1 MRQRVEFKQAV
12 LMFKVLNGFALPPY
26 LSDDYRLVSATSR
39 GQLGLRTASV
49 QTCVLQRKS
58 TTNLVDWAFSPAGQR
73 LWNILPAELWQTT
86 TNNKQTRTIKV
97 SEMSLH
103 RHYKSRSHG
112 KDCLKRKVT
121 LQAATVDRRRWSG
134 GDMTRQTVPDTGSS
148 DRKCSVADRRQ
159 PCTANEQWRCWT
171 KPCPVVRSAGWRNL
185 SARYDGA
192 IPLRHL

>member
-73 LWNILPAELWQTT
+73 LCNILPAEIWQTT

-97 SEMSLH
+97 SEMSLR

-112 KDCLKRKVT
+112 KDCFDSSSGYSRQT
-121 LQAATVDRRRWSG
+121 ATKRRWHDAADCSRHG
-134 GDMTRQTVPDTGSS
+134 QQRPEMLGRRPSTTMYGEWTMTMP
-148 DRKCSVADRRQ
+148 
-159 PCTANEQWRCWT
+159 NEAVSWW
-171 KPCPVVRSAGWRNL
+171 
-185 SARYDGA
+185 
-192 IPLRHL
+192 